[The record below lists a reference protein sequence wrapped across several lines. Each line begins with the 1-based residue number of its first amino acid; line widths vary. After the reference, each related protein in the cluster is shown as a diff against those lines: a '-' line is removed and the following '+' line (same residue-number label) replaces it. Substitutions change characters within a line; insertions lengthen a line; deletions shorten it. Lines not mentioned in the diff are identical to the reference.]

1 MILKRG
7 WQVVLLL
14 TCMSCAGELDDPGR
28 FGFLFDGDDGGT
40 TAPRDMDAA
49 APGPGPQPSAP
60 PVCVTALLNK
70 SCGLAGCHNAT
81 APQIDLA
88 SPGVQS
94 RLVGKKSTSDECS
107 NRTYVTTDG
116 SPSLLIQKIM
126 DSPPCGLKMPIG
138 PALTTA
144 ETTCLTDWVDSLS
157 N

>member
-7 WQVVLLL
+7 LQVVLVL
-14 TCMSCAGELDDPGR
+14 TCLSCAGELEDPGR
-28 FGFLFDGDDGGT
+28 FGFLFDADDAGPT
-40 TAPRDMDAA
+40 IPNERDASTSA
-49 APGPGPQPSAP
+49 PQPSAP
-60 PVCVTALLNK
+60 PVCVTTLLNK

-88 SPGVQS
+88 SPNVQS
-94 RLVGKKSTSDECS
+94 RLVDKKSTSDLCED
-107 NRTYVTTDG
+107 RTFITTDG

-126 DSPPCGLKMPIG
+126 DSPPCGLKMPVG